1 MSVAAA
7 QALIQRQPIDL
18 TTSVT
23 NVRLASPARPVTAAL
38 APKTIGILIV
48 APLPVARD
56 YRIAR

>member
-48 APLPVARD
+48 APLPVARL
-56 YRIAR
+56 